1 MKLST
6 SNLAIFG
13 LAAFLFACGGKSI
26 QLDRRTESEIGSSL
40 SKRKELVRGNPLY
53 LTLVADLE
61 KGRSQLDNS
70 DLQEAFRTFGD
81 ILKNTRYINFP
92 EYSFAKYYMALT
104 LEKMG
109 ASYGALLYFVDI
121 VEKEPLRVHTHESL
135 RRAIQIAQK
144 LHDDEL
150 ILYLASVIPPNK
162 VPKSLTEE
170 FRYYIAKDL
179 YQKKDYD
186 RSARLLATIPRTH
199 RMYLAARYLMGVID
213 TQRDRYRDAIE
224 DFTAITQQSK
234 RTAKYYEDYKIR
246 QLTSL
251 ALGRLFYESKN
262 YPLAFV
268 HYRKVDRK
276 SEYFPQALYE
286 SSWGLFKIHKFNEAL
301 SVLHSVNSPFFEQ
314 IYYLKSYMLKGAI
327 FLELCLYQDAVGS
340 LTEAEREFVSVG
352 KQIDQFVREGRPP
365 QQYYQGISAKRPLP
379 NGKLEYRYLDLFN
392 LAAENP
398 DFRASHRYIQ
408 ELQGEQKTLNA
419 MNYPR
424 AKLIASLIRQK
435 EQDVINKASYLA
447 GQKMKLTKELVN
459 DFFQMKDILRY
470 EIVSSERKI
479 LQTRSLRL
487 APPVLTDIQL
497 IKPKF
502 TESLRET
509 LVWWDYD
516 GEYWKDELGYYLY
529 GLKSLCKDSAD
540 ALVAFSGGKR

>member
-1 MKLST
+1 MNAAKR
-6 SNLAIFG
+6 NLALLS
-13 LAAFLFACGGKSI
+13 LAAVLWGCGGKSVD
-26 QLDRRTESEIGSSL
+26 LDRRTEGEIGSSL
-40 SKRKELVRGNPLY
+40 ERRRALVGSNPLY

-61 KGRSQLDNS
+61 KGRNQLDSS

-81 ILKNTRYINFP
+81 ILKNTRYVNFP
-92 EYSFAKYYMALT
+92 EYSFAKYYLALT

-109 ASYGALLYFVDI
+109 ADYGALLYFVDI

-135 RRAIQIAQK
+135 RRSIQIAQK

-179 YQKKDYD
+179 YEKKDYD
-186 RSARLLATIPRTH
+186 RSVRLLDSIPRTN
-199 RMYLAARYLMGVID
+199 RMYLAARYLMGVIE
-213 TQRDRYRDAIE
+213 TQRNRYQNAIE
-224 DFTAITQQSK
+224 SFIAIAQQPA
-234 RTAKYYEDYKIR
+234 RGAKFYYENYKIR

-251 ALGRLFYESKN
+251 ALGRLFYETKN

-268 HYRKVDRK
+268 NYRKVDRK
-276 SEYFPQALYE
+276 SDYFPQALYE

-314 IYYLKSYMLKGAI
+314 IYFLKSYMLKGAI
-327 FLELCLYQDAVGS
+327 FLELCLYQDAVGALS
-340 LTEAEREFVSVG
+340 EAEREFISVG
-352 KQIDQFVREGRPP
+352 RQIDQFVQESRVP
-365 QQYYQGISAKRPLP
+365 QQYYQGISVKRPRQ
-379 NGKLEYRYLDLFN
+379 GGGLEYRFLDLFN

-398 DFRASHRYIQ
+398 DFRASHRYIL
-408 ELQGEQKTLNA
+408 ELQEEQKILNRF
-419 MNYPR
+419 NYPR
-424 AKLIASLIRQK
+424 AKLVANLIKQK
-435 EQDVINKASYLA
+435 ELEVISKASYLA
-447 GQKMKLTKELVN
+447 GQKLKLTKQLVDN
-459 DFFQMKDILRY
+459 FFQMKEILRY

-502 TESLRET
+502 TESLQES

-529 GLKSLCKDSAD
+529 GLKSLCKDSEEPAP
-540 ALVAFSGGKR
+540 AQGGKR